1 MKKLVLST
9 LLVLA
14 SVIGVS
20 AFDWKVS
27 STIIDSLNKKI
38 TNDPVVLEQAQE
50 FADQAVPD
58 SDTQRFRVIRIR
70 ALIRFQKA
78 AGNITFDDQKKFID
92 DQISELKFDGEVKA
106 KDYLDCLYIW
116 WYRGWDNEV
125 YSLMKTLEG
134 HEKWHDAG
142 HVCEQLKKYEEA
154 YNYYVSSATFPDRA
168 VNVAAT
174 RLNDPARAFAAA
186 QLILERSYSV
196 NAVSPIIAK
205 TVSHLV
211 GNPAIPAEEMK
222 TFLTNVNRK
231 YSSKLIE
238 DDAAWRPV
246 ITMIRTMLETY

>member
-27 STIIDSLNKKI
+27 STIIDSLNMKI

-58 SDTQRFRVIRIR
+58 SDTQRFLLIRIR

-125 YSLMKTLEG
+125 YDLMKTLEG
-134 HEKWHDAG
+134 HETWLDAG
-142 HVCEQLKKYEEA
+142 HVCEQLKKYNEA
-154 YNYYVSSATFPDRA
+154 YDYYFASAAWPDRA
-168 VNVAAT
+168 VN
-174 RLNDPARAFAAA
+174 RRDPA
-186 QLILERSYSV
+186 ERSGPSV
-196 NAVSPIIAK
+196 RRREADSR
-205 TVSHLV
+205 TLV
-211 GNPAIPAEEMK
+211 QRQRRFSDYCENGFAPGGESGDSGGGDE
-222 TFLTNVNRK
+222 NVPHECEPEI
-231 YSSKLIE
+231 LC
-238 DDAAWRPV
+238 
-246 ITMIRTMLETY
+246 ETH

>member
-20 AFDWKVS
+20 AYDWKVS

-58 SDTQRFRVIRIR
+58 SDTQRFRLIRIR

-92 DQISELKFDGEVKA
+92 DQLSELKFNGEVKA
-106 KDYLDCLYIW
+106 QDYLDCLYIW

-125 YSLMKTLEG
+125 YSLMKTLDG
-134 HEKWHDAG
+134 HEKWQDAG
-142 HVCEQLKKYEEA
+142 HVCDKLGKYEEA
-154 YNYYVSSATFPDRA
+154 YNYYVESDTFPDRA
-168 VNVAAT
+168 VSIAAT

-222 TFLTNVNRK
+222 SFLTNANRK

>member
-1 MKKLVLST
+1 MKKFVLST

-20 AFDWKVS
+20 AFDWNT
-27 STIIDSLNKKI
+27 STAVVDSLNRGFI
-38 TNDPVVLEQAQE
+38 NDNAVFEQAQK
-50 FADQAVPD
+50 FVDSTQPADNA
-58 SDTQRFRVIRIR
+58 QRFRVIRIR

-125 YSLMKTLEG
+125 YDLMKTLEG
-134 HEKWHDAG
+134 HETWLDAG
-142 HVCEQLKKYEEA
+142 HVCEQLKKYNEA
-154 YNYYVSSATFPDRA
+154 YDYYFASAAWPDRA
-168 VNVAAT
+168 VNIAAT

-186 QLILERSYSV
+186 KLILERSYSV

-222 TFLTNVNRK
+222 SFLTNANRK
-231 YSSKLIE
+231 YSAKLIE